1 MDRSVLADASW
12 IEQEL
17 AGSTFRDE
25 RLDRRLRKL
34 LLQMASAVGEPI
46 PLACQDWANTKAAY
60 RFLSNTAV
68 DEARILAGHFQS
80 TRIRAA
86 AVDGPLLVLQDTTEF
101 SYKRAHPEQ
110 IGTLTTI
117 PGRKTDG
124 RRPMHTL
131 CGLLMHS
138 SLVVTPEGLP
148 LGLAA
153 IRFWTRS
160 KFRGVIALKRRINP
174 TRVPIEHKESVRW
187 LENLRDATVLLGN
200 PARLVH
206 IGDRE
211 NDIYEFFCAA
221 RSAGTHFLVRTC
233 VDRLAGNGKQTIAD
247 QMSEVAVQGL
257 HDVLVE
263 EGRKTTRA
271 IVELRYRR
279 IHVLPPIGKQKRY
292 SAIDLT
298 VIQARERGEPSG
310 RPAIDWQL
318 ITDLPVNSPQE
329 AIEKL
334 DWYALR
340 WKIESFHKILKS
352 GCRAE
357 EARLRTAER
366 LVNLIALFCIIA
378 WRLFWMTMLNRTEPE
393 ASPRI
398 ALTRDE
404 IGLLDRMIDA
414 TGQPPPSRALSD
426 YLIHI
431 ARLGGYLA
439 RASDPPPGNV
449 VLWRGWCRLMDIK
462 LGALLVASRYG

>member
-1 MDRSVLADASW
+1 
-12 IEQEL
+12 
-17 AGSTFRDE
+17 
-25 RLDRRLRKL
+25 
-34 LLQMASAVGEPI
+34 
-46 PLACQDWANTKAAY
+46 
-60 RFLSNTAV
+60 
-68 DEARILAGHFQS
+68 
-80 TRIRAA
+80 
-86 AVDGPLLVLQDTTEF
+86 
-101 SYKRAHPEQ
+101 
-110 IGTLTTI
+110 
-117 PGRKTDG
+117 
-124 RRPMHTL
+124 MHTL

-160 KFRGVIALKRRINP
+160 KFRGVTALKRRINP
-174 TRVPIEHKESVRW
+174 TRVPIEHQESVRW
-187 LENLRDATVLLGN
+187 LENLRGATALLGN
-200 PARLVH
+200 PARLVPV
-206 IGDRE
+206 GDRE
-211 NDIYEFFCAA
+211 NDIHEFFCAA

-233 VDRLAGNGKQTIAD
+233 VDRLAGNGEQTIAN

-257 HDVLVE
+257 HDVMVE
-263 EGRKTTRA
+263 EGKKTTRA

-279 IHVLPPIGKQKRY
+279 IHVLPPIGKQKPY
-292 SAIDLT
+292 PAIDLT

-310 RPAIDWQL
+310 RSAIDWQL
-318 ITDLPVNSPQE
+318 ITDLPVTSPQE

-366 LVNLIALFCIIA
+366 LVNLIALFWIIA

-426 YLIHI
+426 YLIQI

-439 RASDPPPGNV
+439 RASDPPSGSV

-462 LGALLVASRYG
+462 LGALLVAARYG